1 MATNACVN
9 DTMAKLTPGGARAL
23 AQLSDDE
30 LLANTRRLV
39 GKSNQLLA
47 TLLAHLAEVETRGVH
62 RTRRCASLYTYC
74 IYELRFSEDAAARR
88 SAAARLTKEFPALLE
103 AVAAGELHLTAL
115 LMIGPHLTTENH
127 ERVLARAKF
136 RTKKEL
142 TKLIR
147 DLNPLPDI
155 PDCIQPLGPALPPS
169 PRNPTWQ
176 QFVTALSPQ
185 VRQLPAAER
194 PSTWANDGI
203 AAAEGNGYAQDD
215 EALPVG
221 PVPSNL
227 PPVTGPQQFQ
237 IQFATVEE
245 HVQLVERAKALLAR
259 RRPRMTLGELHLEA
273 MRLLVGAL
281 EKKKFAVTERPRQ
294 RDDATEDAQSE
305 TEAPRQRVTATEGD
319 RPDAI
324 APRQRV
330 TVTESDQQDTKP
342 GKRRERSRYIPAE
355 VRREVYGRDGARCTY
370 IDARGQRCPETHYLE
385 LHHLWPFAKNGV
397 SVASNLTLRCAS
409 HNALAAEQDFGSAVM
424 ATRRDSTTH
433 QARAHQQLFGKPPF
447 R

>member
-1 MATNACVN
+1 
-9 DTMAKLTPGGARAL
+9 
-23 AQLSDDE
+23 
-30 LLANTRRLV
+30 
-39 GKSNQLLA
+39 
-47 TLLAHLAEVETRGVH
+47 
-62 RTRRCASLYTYC
+62 
-74 IYELRFSEDAAARR
+74 
-88 SAAARLTKEFPALLE
+88 
-103 AVAAGELHLTAL
+103 
-115 LMIGPHLTTENH
+115 
-127 ERVLARAKF
+127 
-136 RTKKEL
+136 
-142 TKLIR
+142 
-147 DLNPLPDI
+147 
-155 PDCIQPLGPALPPS
+155 
-169 PRNPTWQ
+169 
-176 QFVTALSPQ
+176 
-185 VRQLPAAER
+185 
-194 PSTWANDGI
+194 
-203 AAAEGNGYAQDD
+203 
-215 EALPVG
+215 
-221 PVPSNL
+221 
-227 PPVTGPQQFQ
+227 
-237 IQFATVEE
+237 
-245 HVQLVERAKALLAR
+245 VQLVERAKALLAR
-259 RRPRMTLGELHLEA
+259 RRPGMTLGELHLEA

-305 TEAPRQRVTATEGD
+305 TEAPRQRVTATERD

-424 ATRRDSTTH
+424 ARRRDSTTH